1 MDPNRINGTSRNS
14 GYYRSNFY
22 DSNYP
27 STATIDQTSIVSRF
41 EIMPPRKETL
51 FNRRLS
57 DDFIEP
63 ENLNNRQ
70 KSSFKS
76 KFAAFFSSTT
86 LNRAA
91 LILTALL
98 VIMVFLVPIIIT
110 QTKKKSKAAYDP
122 TGLSLFSKMDYE
134 YIAMAKNSSSKGQPL
149 VPKVLPVD
157 PETPASA
164 EFFTNIN
171 GEKLKLVFSDEFNTD
186 GRKFGPG
193 QDSIWEAQDLYYY
206 GTNDLEYYSP
216 EQVST
221 KDGKLILTLEN
232 KVTVE
237 PHNYTSGML
246 NSWNK
251 FCFQGGYIEVR
262 ASFPGNG
269 KVPGYWPAAWT
280 LGNLGRAGFGA
291 TNDGLLPGQRLNACV
306 CSGDHPSPGIGRGAP
321 EIDIFEGTVEWG
333 GLQTLSMSLQVAP
346 FDHQYTLDT
355 NYTDFKDVVTPNASS
370 PQVGKTIPNTYTG
383 GFLQQSVSSVHYVDN
398 SVSGGNEFGVY
409 GFEYI
414 PGPEGFIQYYV
425 NQQPTFR
432 VESKAVGPNSSSKIG
447 QRVIPEEP
455 MYILLNLGFSSS
467 FGAIDFENI
476 KFPANL
482 QFDYVRLYQ
491 DPNNIRLSCDPEDR
505 PTAQYIMDHPRAYY
519 NKDLRYWNQTGYG
532 TPSYDI
538 NKGCNK

>member
-193 QDSIWEAQDLYYY
+193 QDSI
-206 GTNDLEYYSP
+206 
-216 EQVST
+216 
-221 KDGKLILTLEN
+221 
-232 KVTVE
+232 
-237 PHNYTSGML
+237 
-246 NSWNK
+246 
-251 FCFQGGYIEVR
+251 
-262 ASFPGNG
+262 
-269 KVPGYWPAAWT
+269 
-280 LGNLGRAGFGA
+280 
-291 TNDGLLPGQRLNACV
+291 
-306 CSGDHPSPGIGRGAP
+306 
-321 EIDIFEGTVEWG
+321 
-333 GLQTLSMSLQVAP
+333 
-346 FDHQYTLDT
+346 
-355 NYTDFKDVVTPNASS
+355 
-370 PQVGKTIPNTYTG
+370 
-383 GFLQQSVSSVHYVDN
+383 
-398 SVSGGNEFGVY
+398 
-409 GFEYI
+409 
-414 PGPEGFIQYYV
+414 
-425 NQQPTFR
+425 
-432 VESKAVGPNSSSKIG
+432 
-447 QRVIPEEP
+447 
-455 MYILLNLGFSSS
+455 
-467 FGAIDFENI
+467 
-476 KFPANL
+476 
-482 QFDYVRLYQ
+482 
-491 DPNNIRLSCDPEDR
+491 
-505 PTAQYIMDHPRAYY
+505 
-519 NKDLRYWNQTGYG
+519 
-532 TPSYDI
+532 
-538 NKGCNK
+538 